1 MYDFAK
7 SVTNLGMWLAGS
19 DTPPLQAWDNM
30 LDRYGMSFVGGM
42 LGGAMFDAL
51 PNLRA
56 ARQLGSM
63 DSKQAM
69 FAATPKLLPA
79 LLREIDPAINT
90 AL

>member
-1 MYDFAK
+1 
-7 SVTNLGMWLAGS
+7 
-19 DTPPLQAWDNM
+19 M

-69 FAATPKLLPA
+69 QQLVIWLEMVK
-79 LLREIDPAINT
+79 
-90 AL
+90 